1 MVSPCN
7 IGAMPNQRLGARVL
21 PTILFVVV
29 LTGAISLEFMR
40 ARGAARRAEYV
51 SNLPEW
57 SSNTPET
64 EAGSATGYQAGQRIA
79 IVPGHDKLSFAMV
92 ANAQQMLARGEFRV
106 ERVDNENTPAGHV
119 SHLASVYPW
128 VLAATAAVDH
138 RLGGRPAGRAVEAVA
153 LLINPGLLLLGLVA
167 GSLLTARVFGL
178 LSGALLAAGMAV
190 LYPFAAAFV
199 PGAPNPVSL
208 QVLVILFSLLAM
220 LAGGEAAR
228 RTAGTA
234 AGEKT
239 AWAPAPIWFVA
250 GGITGG
256 LGLWLDLPGGLPFI
270 GGLAAAG
277 LLLALFSRAPAAAL
291 LPWRAWGLA
300 GAGTLLAGYFIDYF
314 PARGTGALHYLH
326 PLYAVAWV
334 GAAEVILLAGRF
346 RHPVRPWNA
355 RRAALAAVAAVA
367 LLQLPVALARTHT
380 DLYTPD
386 GPDAL
391 RIDPVSSVAA
401 PGVSAWLK
409 RDGLSSL
416 ATATLLPLLLIPWAV
431 GLLFRVDAS
440 RRVVLGLALGPVIL
454 GLAAGL
460 TQLSYW
466 PRLDVALLALAVALA
481 ASLRAPPGGWLA
493 PVNAGVFLLTLL
505 PGLGRDFRPVPA
517 DAPLSPVEFESY
529 VERDLAHWLR
539 QHAPETP
546 AVLAPPRVTS
556 ALCFY
561 GGLAG
566 LGTFDRD
573 NQAGTSA
580 AIRIVSALSVEEAQ
594 ALVDARKLTHIV
606 IPFWD
611 SYLDTYVRLGAG
623 KDAGAERI
631 DASLLSG
638 LQHWKLP
645 PWLRP
650 IPYRLPAAPG
660 VDGLVVIYAVVD
672 EQSPPVALARLVE
685 YLLEM
690 DQLESAREKAR
701 ELAEYPNDWGALAAG
716 CQVAAATNDGPGL
729 ETARERLYAALARP
743 EHRRL
748 AWDRRVSVAI
758 TLAQQKRHDL
768 ARPQMETCLGEI
780 DADKLRSLTTVSLYR
795 FDLLCK
801 NYGLEIQDPALRAL
815 SRSLLRPDL
824 RSHL

>member
-1 MVSPCN
+1 M
-7 IGAMPNQRLGARVL
+7 
-21 PTILFVVV
+21 ILFIVA
-29 LTGAISLEFMR
+29 LTVAISLVLIR

-57 SSNTPET
+57 SSNTPEI
-64 EAGSATGYQAGQRIA
+64 EAGSATGYQAGQRVA
-79 IVPGHDKLSFAMV
+79 IVPGHDTRSFAVM

-106 ERVDNENTPAGHV
+106 GRVDHENTPAGHP

-128 VLAATAAVDH
+128 LLAATASVDH
-138 RLGGRPAGRAVEAVA
+138 LLGGRPAGRGVEAVA

-167 GSLLTARVFGL
+167 GSLFAARVFGL
-178 LSGALLAAGMAV
+178 LPAALLAVGMAA

-208 QVLVILFSLLAM
+208 QALVTLGSLLAM
-220 LAGGEAAR
+220 LAGA
-228 RTAGTA
+228 A
-234 AGEKT
+234 AGGRSSPV
-239 AWAPAPIWFVA
+239 PARTWFVV
-250 GGITGG
+250 GGITGAI
-256 LGLWLDLPGGLPFI
+256 GLWLDLAAGLPGI

-277 LLLALFSRAPAAAL
+277 LLLALLSRVPAAGA

-300 GAGTLLAGYFIDYF
+300 GAGTVLAGYFIDYF

-326 PLYAVAWV
+326 PLLALAWI
-334 GAAEVILLAGRF
+334 GAAEIIRLAGQLRQ
-346 RHPVRPWNA
+346 PSRPWNA

-401 PGVSAWLK
+401 PSVSAWLK
-409 RDGLSSL
+409 RDGLSSF

-431 GLLFRVDAS
+431 GMLFQVDAA

-454 GLAAGL
+454 GVAAGS

-466 PRLDVALLALAVALA
+466 PLVDVALLALAVALA
-481 ASLRAPPGGWLA
+481 ASLRARSGGWLA
-493 PVNAGVFLLTLL
+493 PVNAGVFLLSLL
-505 PGLGRDFRPVPA
+505 PVLGRDFRTLSA
-517 DAPLSPVEFESY
+517 DAPLSPAEFESY

-580 AIRIVSALSVEEAQ
+580 AIRIVSALSAEEAQ
-594 ALVDARKLTHIV
+594 ALVEARKLTHII

-611 SYLDTYVRLGAG
+611 SYLDNYVRLGAG

-690 DQLESAREKAR
+690 DQVESARAKAP
-701 ELAEYPNDWGALAAG
+701 ELAQYPNDWGALAAS
-716 CQVAAATNDGPGL
+716 CQAAAAANDGPGL
-729 ETARERLYAALARP
+729 ETARERLFAALARP

-748 AWDRRVSVAI
+748 AWDRRVSLAI